1 MMTPVKKRCFQVFQV
16 ALLALPI
23 FFLAYLIKL
32 WFWFLY
38 PLPTNALEYAT
49 GLLIVFWLIGLWKL
63 DFPKPR
69 FSSRWQ
75 ALAFGLF
82 LLAVTLAT
90 VKIVL
95 HLNKGRAV
103 PLGIWKGWFMAP
115 ASYFLMLISTFR
127 SKSDLFKLI
136 EVTIGLVTLTAGAM
150 LLQFFTGWLS
160 PVTATYDLRLVWPY
174 LDPLSGLGTSGNY
187 PALFL
192 APFLCLA
199 VVMMQRSEDRL
210 TQAYYGLSA
219 IVMAVTVYFTKS
231 YGAWVAIIGACSLS
245 SFLFQSGKKR
255 WILIPC
261 LTLILLVG
269 LYFDQKNTEK
279 FIYAVDTEEEAVIGS
294 GKERLNIWNVSWD
307 LIQRDPLWGVGPG
320 QFQRAFERQAP
331 FTLGR
336 EVSRKEVNHAL
347 HPHNTFL
354 MFWLSNGL
362 LGLISFVFLLV
373 MLYVPLPKEWRLIF
387 AAPLL
392 YYLAH
397 GLIEAVYWKNDLS
410 YSFWWLAAAM
420 IIAQNFNLLSGS
432 VSHGIK
438 VGRELGFPT
447 ANLELDINL
456 DKPHGVYLVFLKIE
470 KKKKRGLLYFGPRK
484 TEGLPENIVCEMT
497 ILDFDGDL
505 YGKQLHFKIGKR
517 IRGPMDFD
525 SPEALKAQI
534 QKDVLV
540 AQHLKA

>member
-1 MMTPVKKRCFQVFQV
+1 MTSPTKKRLFQAFQIG
-16 ALLALPI
+16 LLALPA

-49 GLLIVFWLIGLWKL
+49 GFLLVFWFIGLWKL

-69 FSSRWQ
+69 FSSKWQ
-75 ALAFGLF
+75 ALAVGIF
-82 LLAVTLAT
+82 LLAVTIAT
-90 VKIVL
+90 VQIVL

-115 ASYFLMLISTFR
+115 AMYFLMLISTFR
-127 SKSDLFKLI
+127 TKMDLKKLL
-136 EVTIGLVTLTAGAM
+136 EVTIGIVALTSVVM
-150 LLQFFTGWLS
+150 LTQFFTGWFS
-160 PVTATYDLRLVWPY
+160 TVTATYDLRLVWPY

-187 PALFL
+187 PALFV

-199 VVMMQRSEDRL
+199 VALMQRSSDRL
-210 TQAYYGLSA
+210 TQSYYGLSA
-219 IVMAVTVYFTKS
+219 LVMLLTVYFSKS
-231 YGAWVAIIGACSLS
+231 YGAWVAIIGACALT
-245 SFLFQSGKKR
+245 SFLMQTGKRR
-255 WILIPC
+255 WVLVPF
-261 LTLILLVG
+261 LTLLVLIG
-269 LYFDQKNTEK
+269 LYFDQRNTEK
-279 FIYAVDTEEEAVIGS
+279 FQFAVDADEQEVLGS
-294 GKERLNIWNVSWD
+294 GEERINIWKVSWD
-307 LIQRDPLWGVGPG
+307 LIKRDPLWGVGPG

-362 LGLISFVFLLV
+362 LGLLSFVFLLV
-373 MLYVPLPKEWRLIF
+373 MLYLPLPKEYRLVF

-410 YSFWWLAAAM
+410 FSFWWLAGAM
-420 IIAQNFNLLSGS
+420 IIAQNLNLLSGS
-432 VSHGIK
+432 VTHGIK

-447 ANLELDINL
+447 ANIQLDVDI
-456 DKPHGVYLVFLKIE
+456 DKPHGVYLVFLTIE
-470 KKKKRGLLYFGPRK
+470 KIKHRGLLYFGPRK
-484 TEGLPENIVCEMT
+484 TQGLPENIVCEIT
-497 ILDFDGDL
+497 ILDFEGDL
-505 YGKQLHFKIGKR
+505 YDKKIHFKVGKK

-525 SPEALKAQI
+525 SPEHLKEQI
-534 QKDVLV
+534 QKDVIV
-540 AQHLKA
+540 ARHLKK